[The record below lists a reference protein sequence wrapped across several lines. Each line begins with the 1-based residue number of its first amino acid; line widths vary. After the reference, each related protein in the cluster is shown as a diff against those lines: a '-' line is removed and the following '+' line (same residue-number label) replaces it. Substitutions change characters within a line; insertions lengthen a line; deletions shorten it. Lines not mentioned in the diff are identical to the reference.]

1 MTKIEV
7 YNSSSHSSDGA
18 AKGTS
23 SNPYTQ
29 AEFEEMVNNGT
40 WSGGY
45 VEGLGYCLPEID
57 VIGSDSGSYD
67 S

>member
-29 AEFEEMVNNGT
+29 AEFEEMLIM
-40 WSGGY
+40 
-45 VEGLGYCLPEID
+45 EHGLAAM
-57 VIGSDSGSYD
+57 
-67 S
+67 